1 MCPPF
6 NSHVK
11 VRVRERQRFGEDCQL
26 RAISSVAFV
35 LLRFFAPFLSRNC
48 AKWHVGSDATKRSS
62 KNGVCRMDSEL
73 QSGSAR
79 RARYVRSSA
88 GKRDVAV
95 ASRRYEAHDE
105 YINEW
110 AQIAAWPQQ
119 GGGSSRDAL

>member
-1 MCPPF
+1 M
-6 NSHVK
+6 
-11 VRVRERQRFGEDCQL
+11 ERIASCVP
-26 RAISSVAFV
+26 SP
-35 LLRFFAPFLSRNC
+35 LLPLFCCDSLLHFLSRNC